1 MQQLGTGQVGAEKA
15 NRLPDALPI
24 TGQSVLDQRDGQVAD
39 STFKLITRAAD
50 GQTVSSR
57 WRSTIGSGTL
67 SRLVIGVTPGDLAV
81 LRNGPDGSQAELP
94 LRTGMAAVF
103 VLVLAV
109 AVYPV
114 IHSGGWRRPR
124 TAKQLTY

>member
-1 MQQLGTGQVGAEKA
+1 MCSGTSLAIGSRSMQQLGTGQVGAEKA

-57 WRSTIGSGTL
+57 WRSTIGF
-67 SRLVIGVTPGDLAV
+67 GDVVAPRHR
-81 LRNGPDGSQAELP
+81 RNAG
-94 LRTGMAAVF
+94 
-103 VLVLAV
+103 
-109 AVYPV
+109 
-114 IHSGGWRRPR
+114 
-124 TAKQLTY
+124 